1 MDTAYVLPLKL
12 RGRLKK
18 PLGELIK
25 GSSEETVSVFKQ
37 IVEREKPMGIVSV
50 GDAVSKNLVENGI
63 SPNLLIIDN
72 RVMRKNITP
81 VSLNADVEKRVKNPP
96 GTITFEALNAVR
108 EALKSDHRTKIIV
121 DGEED
126 LLALCAILYAP
137 ENFFIVY
144 GQPSEGIVVVK
155 ATKRKKEEVAGI
167 LRAMEAAKG

>member
-1 MDTAYVLPLKL
+1 
-12 RGRLKK
+12 
-18 PLGELIK
+18 
-25 GSSEETVSVFKQ
+25 
-37 IVEREKPMGIVSV
+37 MGIVSV

-144 GQPSEGIVVVK
+144 GQP
-155 ATKRKKEEVAGI
+155 R
-167 LRAMEAAKG
+167 